1 MNKILKLCRKI
12 RSTIYRSLLK
22 GPFATEVE
30 RSVNAYDYYKK
41 LFCSPF
47 RKGDIHFSEK
57 ESDIRILYITY
68 YNPQGI
74 ITLAQ
79 TIEEYVKISD
89 YAVDVLN
96 LYHNVPLI
104 KKKTLQ
110 QYDCIIAHNTVLFD
124 RKHMKLVGKLFFGR
138 FDGMKA
144 AMKQDEHYHTNL
156 FSKFIK
162 RYHIDLVLTL
172 WDEKTA
178 AKVYPV
184 EECPKLHIM
193 QFLTGYVP
201 DSYRSLQYDLDH
213 RTIDVGYRGSFQPL
227 LFGNLAYEKREI
239 GDRFLQYAEQYGLK
253 CDISSLL
260 EKRITGT
267 DWLNFLGTCK
277 ATLAVESGS
286 SIVDV
291 DGNVEKQYLK
301 FKRKHPSA
309 SETEILC
316 FLQQFEKDIQFKVI
330 APRHFEAAACR
341 TLQIMYE
348 GDYQGIFVPYRHY
361 VPLKRDFSNIEE
373 VVNILMDNERRKR
386 IVNCAYD
393 EIIKN
398 DKYSF
403 SYFVNRLDETIW
415 KILSER
421 NKELV

>member
-1 MNKILKLCRKI
+1 MNKILKLCKKVKG
-12 RSTIYRSLLK
+12 SIYRYLLN
-22 GPFATEVE
+22 GPFAVGVE
-30 RSVNAYDYYKK
+30 WSVSAYYYYKK
-41 LFCSPF
+41 LLCSPF
-47 RKGDIHFSEK
+47 RKGDIRFSEK
-57 ESDIRILYITY
+57 RSDIRILYITY
-68 YNPQGI
+68 YDPKGI
-74 ITLAQ
+74 ITVSQ
-79 TIEEYVKISD
+79 TIEEYVDKSD
-89 YAVDVLN
+89 YTIDVLN
-96 LYHNVPLI
+96 LYHKVPLI
-104 KKKTLQ
+104 KKRSLQ
-110 QYDCIIAHNTVLFD
+110 QYDCILVHNTMLYAKA
-124 RKHMKLVGKLFFGR
+124 RMKLVGKLFLGR
-138 FDGMKA
+138 FDGVKA

-156 FSKFIK
+156 FSEFIK
-162 RYHIDLVLTL
+162 KYHIDLVLTL

-201 DSYRSLQYDLDH
+201 DSYRTMQYDLGN
-213 RTIDVGYRGSFQPL
+213 RVVDVGYRGSLQPL

-253 CDISSLL
+253 CDISSLD
-260 EKRITGT
+260 EKRITGA

-277 ATLAVESGS
+277 ATLSVESGS

-291 DGNVEKQYLK
+291 DGNVEKQYHK
-301 FKRKHPSA
+301 FKGKHPRA
-309 SETEILC
+309 SERDILC
-316 FLQQFEKDIQFKVI
+316 FLQQFEKDIQYRVI

-348 GDYQGIFVPYRHY
+348 GEYQGIFVPYRHY

-373 VVNILMDNERRKR
+373 VVNILLDDERRKR

-403 SYFVNRLDETIW
+403 SYFVKRLDEAIQN
-415 KILSER
+415 ILSEK
-421 NKELV
+421 NKELS